1 MTINLIAAVV
11 ALLSYVLLHWS
22 GVGLDPDSWAAWQ
35 AAVSIVDGK
44 GYSYFSGNPIHS
56 WPPLYALYLAAWIG
70 VLGPAAWTLMI
81 SNATLVLLQAVLW
94 MHFARTLT
102 AESGRAASSGAAI
115 VLSVYVGLFVALN
128 EQSVFAHN
136 LVYTILPVFLVVVW
150 RIVSV
155 PSWRPSLSGMLALLA
170 LATALMLT
178 HISSLAFLA
187 AAAAVI
193 ALARRLSISALLVAT
208 GLVVLPTAIWL
219 AMQAALDQGGS
230 HYVGFGAGRFSPLFY
245 AVQLLDGP
253 GSLLVPAKFGAQFV
267 AMVLVWLAAV
277 AVACQPKTGGLR
289 FGIAFVAFAV
299 LTLFGIYNLSWIFST
314 LSGRLV
320 LFVPLILVCLTYLAA
335 FPAWPRLATA
345 ALGVLIVA
353 SVYWMASWS
362 ARQFTADLAALGFPE
377 SFVPPAAYL
386 SRDYRA
392 GPPVP
397 GPRGLLIAPSPFEEP
412 RGPRN

>member
-1 MTINLIAAVV
+1 MTINLVAPVV
-11 ALLSYVLLHWS
+11 ALLSYMLLHRS
-22 GVGLDPDSWAAWQ
+22 GIGLDPDSWAAWQ

-44 GYSYFSGNPIHS
+44 GYTYFSGNPIHS
-56 WPPLYALYLAAWIG
+56 WPPLYAIYLAAWVC

-94 MHFARTLT
+94 MHFARTIT
-102 AESGRAASSGAAI
+102 AESGRAVSSGAVI
-115 VLSVYVGLFVALN
+115 ILSVYVGLFVAVN

-136 LVYTILPVFLVVVW
+136 LVYMFLPVFLIVVW

-155 PSWRPSLSGMLALLA
+155 PSWRPSASGMLSLLA

-178 HISSLAFLA
+178 HTSSLAFLA

-193 ALARRLSISALLVAT
+193 ALTKRLSISALLVAAA
-208 GLVVLPTAIWL
+208 LVILPTAIWL
-219 AMQAALDQGGS
+219 AVQAALDQGGS
-230 HYVGFGAGRFSPLFY
+230 HHVGFGAGRFSLLFY

-253 GSLLVPAKFGAQFV
+253 GSLLVPAKVGAQFL
-267 AMVLVWLAAV
+267 AMVLVWLAAL
-277 AVACQPKTGGLR
+277 AVARHPKTSGLR
-289 FGIAFVAFAV
+289 FGIAFVAFAA
-299 LTLFGIYNLSWIFST
+299 LTLFAIYNLSWIFST
-314 LSGRLV
+314 MSGRLV
-320 LFVPLILVCLTYLAA
+320 LFVPLILICLTYLAA
-335 FPAWPRLATA
+335 FPTWPRLATA

-353 SVYWMASWS
+353 SAYWTASWS
-362 ARQFTADLAALGFPE
+362 TRQLTANLAVLGFPE
-377 SFVPPAAYL
+377 NFVPPGAYI

-412 RGPRN
+412 RGLRN

>member
-22 GVGLDPDSWAAWQ
+22 GIGLDPDSWSAWQ

-56 WPPLYALYLAAWIG
+56 WPPLYAFYLAAWIG

-94 MHFARTLT
+94 MHFARTIT
-102 AESGRAASSGAAI
+102 RESGRAVSSGAAI
-115 VLSVYVGLFVALN
+115 ILSVYVGLFVALN

-155 PSWRPSLSGMLALLA
+155 PSWRPSPSGMLGLLA
-170 LATALMLT
+170 LATALVLT

-219 AMQAALDQGGS
+219 AVQAALDQGGS
-230 HYVGFGAGRFSPLFY
+230 HYVGIGAGR
-245 AVQLLDGP
+245 
-253 GSLLVPAKFGAQFV
+253 
-267 AMVLVWLAAV
+267 
-277 AVACQPKTGGLR
+277 
-289 FGIAFVAFAV
+289 
-299 LTLFGIYNLSWIFST
+299 
-314 LSGRLV
+314 
-320 LFVPLILVCLTYLAA
+320 
-335 FPAWPRLATA
+335 
-345 ALGVLIVA
+345 
-353 SVYWMASWS
+353 S
-362 ARQFTADLAALGFPE
+362 ARCSTPSSSSTGPAPCWCPPSSARSSSRWCWCGWRPWRWPVNPRQAACVSASP
-377 SFVPPAAYL
+377 SQ
-386 SRDYRA
+386 
-392 GPPVP
+392 
-397 GPRGLLIAPSPFEEP
+397 PSPS
-412 RGPRN
+412 

>member
-1 MTINLIAAVV
+1 MRIGAIAPSV
-11 ALLSYVLLHWS
+11 ALACYVLLHWS
-22 GVGLDPDSWAAWQ
+22 GMALDPDSWAAWQ
-35 AAVSIVDGK
+35 GAISIVAGK
-44 GYSYFSGNPIHS
+44 GYTYFSGNAIHS
-56 WPPLYALYLAAWIG
+56 WPPLYAFYLAAWIG

-81 SNATLVLLQAVLW
+81 SNAVLVLLQAILW
-94 MHFARTLT
+94 MHFARTIT
-102 AESGRAASSGAAI
+102 RESGIAISSSAAL
-115 VLSVYVGLFVALN
+115 VLSVYVGLFVAVN

-155 PSWRPSLSGMLALLA
+155 PSWQPSLSSMLGLLA
-170 LATALMLT
+170 LATAMMLT
-178 HISSLAFLA
+178 HVSSLAFLA

-193 ALARRLSISALLVAT
+193 ALARRLSISALLVGAS
-208 GLVVLPTAIWL
+208 LVVLPTAIWL
-219 AMQAALDQGGS
+219 AVQAALDQGGS

-253 GSLLVPAKFGAQFV
+253 GSLLVPAKLGAQFV
-267 AMVLVWLAAV
+267 AMVLVWLAAL
-277 AVACQPKTGGLR
+277 AVARHPNTSGLR
-289 FGIAFVAFAV
+289 FGIAITFFAA
-299 LTLFGIYNLSWIFST
+299 LALFAIYNLSWLFST

-353 SVYWMASWS
+353 SAYWTASWG
-362 ARQFTADLAALGFPE
+362 ARQLTADLAALGFPE
-377 SFVPPAAYL
+377 HFVPPGAYI
-386 SRDYRA
+386 SHDYRA

-397 GPRGLLIAPSPFEEP
+397 GPRGLLIPPSPFEEP
-412 RGPRN
+412 RGLRN